1 MSAEEALRTAVI
13 LPDEH
18 LLIPVLNAIP
28 EQIKRINV
36 TMGYP
41 LAGTPVASLME
52 YILALQKN
60 IRYVDRRPVFYF
72 RDVLPIL
79 NHRYISTT
87 SPEMVSNLVKD
98 ISENNKIYI
107 SYDDLNKTPLLS
119 ILFTPEIGR
128 AHV

>member
-1 MSAEEALRTAVI
+1 M
-13 LPDEH
+13 
-18 LLIPVLNAIP
+18 
-28 EQIKRINV
+28 
-36 TMGYP
+36 
-41 LAGTPVASLME
+41 
-52 YILALQKN
+52 
-60 IRYVDRRPVFYF
+60 FYF

-119 ILFTPEIGR
+119 ILFTPVTAVETFSDYLINVLQELNKAVEGWESWKVESVNSD
-128 AHV
+128 AEPLSTFQLSTLNY